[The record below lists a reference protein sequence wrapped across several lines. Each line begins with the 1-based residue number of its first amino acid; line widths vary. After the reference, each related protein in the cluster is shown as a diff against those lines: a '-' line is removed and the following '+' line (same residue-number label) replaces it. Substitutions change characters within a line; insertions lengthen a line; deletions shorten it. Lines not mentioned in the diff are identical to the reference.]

1 MRLLYNFGIR
11 LFILGLKIASLRNLK
26 AKQWLKGRK
35 GLIKKI
41 KKEHALDEK
50 VVWVHCASLGEFEQ
64 GRPLIEEIKRAF
76 PEKKIMLTFFSPS
89 GYEIQKNYPT
99 ADYIYYLPAD
109 TRRNARRFIK
119 YCNPEVV
126 FFIKYEYWFNYLS
139 LLKKKNVPVYF
150 VSAIFRKEQLFF
162 KKRGGW
168 YRKML
173 KFATHFFLQ
182 NEESAELL
190 RSLKLDNYSVVGDTR
205 FDRVAHVFEN
215 VKPIPQVEQ
224 FLGGQKAII
233 AGSSWKAEEALLMQY
248 FRINSAYKLI
258 IVPHEVT
265 KENIQRIKDM
275 FDNRVVLYSEFTKTF
290 TPDKNILIVDA
301 YGLLTSL
308 YQYGFIAIVGGG
320 FGVGIHNILEAAT
333 FGLPVVFGPNFRKF
347 KEAVDLTNDG
357 GAFSISTQTHLNKTF
372 NHLLT
377 DKNALK
383 NASEISRRYVAKNV
397 GSTQIIIKKV
407 FNIGPKNM

>member
-320 FGVGIHNILEAAT
+320 FGVGIHNVLEPAA
-333 FGLPVVFGPNFRKF
+333 FGMPIIFGPNYHKF
-347 KEAVDLTNDG
+347 MEAVDMADKHC
-357 GAFSISTQTHLNKTF
+357 AFPVSNIEEFNTLLNHF
-372 NHLLT
+372 
-377 DKNALK
+377 LK
-383 NASEISRRYVAKNV
+383 DPVVVKKLSDIAAEYVRSNV
-397 GSTQIIIKKV
+397 GATQKILDFV
-407 FNIGPKNM
+407 FEK